1 MKPGKLAVFV
11 LAIVFAGF
19 AFAQQQEKGE
29 KKAVATVKME
39 SKVKMKDAAQA
50 KNTKDACASDTSAAK
65 GGHDCCGKK

>member
-29 KKAVATVKME
+29 KKATATVKTE
-39 SKVKMKDAAQA
+39 SKAKVKDSAREKKTM
-50 KNTKDACASDTSAAK
+50 DACASDTSAAK
-65 GGHDCCGKK
+65 GGHDCCSKK